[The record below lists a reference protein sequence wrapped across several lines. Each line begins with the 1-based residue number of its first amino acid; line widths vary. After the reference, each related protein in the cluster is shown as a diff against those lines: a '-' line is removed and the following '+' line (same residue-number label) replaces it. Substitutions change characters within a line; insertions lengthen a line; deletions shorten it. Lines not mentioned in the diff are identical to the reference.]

1 MTHVIP
7 SATLQRCN
15 TSITQIDGQPL
26 KKQRAVMVDRP
37 PVSVQTAAGTTVCE
51 AWTWPSLMV
60 KSPDWSI
67 GQHRSCGVLGGHCEG
82 RPA

>member
-26 KKQRAVMVDRP
+26 KKQRAVMVDRSKKP
-37 PVSVQTAAGTTVCE
+37 FFAG
-51 AWTWPSLMV
+51 
-60 KSPDWSI
+60 KSKP
-67 GQHRSCGVLGGHCEG
+67 RVLG
-82 RPA
+82 